1 MFSEEASVRRSHRTE
16 ATMWIRLAG
25 EEQPILSQTFCQWM
39 ILSAAEAYNTTL
51 VFKVAVVGSVGPLL
65 LLRH

>member
-1 MFSEEASVRRSHRTE
+1 MFSEEASARRSHRTE
-16 ATMWIRLAG
+16 ATMWIRLVG
-25 EEQPILSQTFCQWM
+25 EEQPVLSLIFCQWM
-39 ILSAAEAYNTTL
+39 ILSAEAYNTTL